1 MHRISYGG
9 TSVDI
14 TGGHGMP
21 EVLGWGRYSPRRA
34 EAEQN
39 QDSYRA
45 GLPPA
50 TLDSHPPIG
59 LFAEESR
66 GFPGAP
72 GVSGHRPDGTGWSP
86 RFTRR
91 EERIEAD
98 WASFVLSDDVAGL
111 QLVTTIAVGSG
122 AVITVDA
129 VLTNTGETPY
139 NLHTLAPSLPVP
151 AHAAEV
157 LTLSGRW
164 CMEFQM
170 NRRPFIGSTV
180 VENRRGR
187 TSHENAPVVFVGT
200 AGFGESD
207 GHVWGAQLAWSG
219 NYRVIADRLGDGRCY
234 LQLGE
239 LLLPGEIELAPGE
252 AYDMPQVIATCSDNG
267 LTAASGRFLSHVRQ
281 SVRPKELGPRPVN
294 LNTWEAVYF
303 DHNLDTLLRLAD
315 AAADVGAE
323 RFVLDDGWFGS
334 RRDDTKGLG
343 DWFVSPDAWPT
354 GLAPLIERVNELGMV
369 FGIWFE
375 PEMVNPDS
383 DLYRLHPEWTLTTEG
398 YDPVLGRHQLVLDF
412 GRSEV
417 RANLFDQIDSILR
430 DHRIGYVKWD
440 MNRVIVQG
448 SDASGRAGVHQHVLG
463 LYEVLDDLRA
473 AHPDVE
479 WESCSSGGGRIDA
492 GILARTD
499 RVWTSDSND
508 AADRQLIQRGASLIL
523 PPEMMGAHIG
533 PPTSHTTG
541 RTHSLGFRAATALFG
556 HMGIE
561 WNVLAMSQTDRAALR
576 GVISLY
582 KEHRHLLHTGVP
594 VRLDHPEPSLI
605 AHGVVDADLTEGLFS
620 VASIATRGSSALTPL
635 IIPWLSNGKS
645 YRVEPLFIG
654 DERPGVDFAPPG
666 WMGDGGAVMTGGF
679 LGGHGLSLPVFWP
692 ERALLIRVTEQR

>member
-14 TGGHGMP
+14 TAGAGMP
-21 EVLGWGRYSPRRA
+21 EVLGWGRYSAARA
-34 EAEQN
+34 AAEQN
-39 QDSYRA
+39 QESYRA

-50 TLDSHPPIG
+50 TLDNHPPIG
-59 LFAEESR
+59 LFAEESL
-66 GFPGAP
+66 GFPGTP
-72 GVSGHRPDGTGWSP
+72 GISGHRPDGTGWSP
-86 RFTRR
+86 RFVRT
-91 EERIEAD
+91 EERVDDAS
-98 WASFVLSDDVAGL
+98 ASFVLEDQIAGL
-111 QLVTTIAVGSG
+111 QLVATVAVGSG
-122 AVITVDA
+122 AVVTIDA
-129 VLTNTGETPY
+129 VLTNIGSTPY
-139 NLHTLAPSLPVP
+139 VVHSLAPSLPVP

-187 TSHENAPVVFVGT
+187 TSHENSPVVFVGT
-200 AGFGESD
+200 SGFAESD

-219 NYRVIADRLGDGRCY
+219 NYRVVAERLGDGRCY

-239 LLLPGEIELAPGE
+239 LLLPGELELAPGE
-252 AYDMPQVIATCSDNG
+252 AYDMPRVVATCSDNG

-281 SVRPKELGPRPVN
+281 SVRPAELGPRPVN
-294 LNTWEAVYF
+294 VNTWEAVYF
-303 DHNLDTLLRLAD
+303 DHELDRLLELAD

-323 RFVLDDGWFGS
+323 RFVLDDGWFGG

-343 DWFVSPDAWPT
+343 DWHVSPDAWPT
-354 GLAPLIERVNELGMV
+354 GLSPLIDRVRRHGMV

-375 PEMVNPDS
+375 PEMVNPNS
-383 DLYRLHPEWTLTTEG
+383 DLYRFHPDWTLTTDG

-412 GRSEV
+412 GRPEV
-417 RANLFDQIDSILR
+417 RENMFDQISRILT
-430 DHRIGYVKWD
+430 DHDIGYVKWD
-440 MNRVIVQG
+440 MNRSIVQG
-448 SDASGRAGVHQHVLG
+448 SGASGRAGVHRHVVG
-463 LYEVLDDLRA
+463 LYELLDDLRE

-479 WESCSSGGGRIDA
+479 WESCSSGGARIDA

-508 AADRQLIQRGASLIL
+508 AADRQLIQRGASLL
-523 PPEMMGAHIG
+523 VPPEMMGAHIG
-533 PPTSHTTG
+533 PPASHTTG
-541 RTHSLGFRAATALFG
+541 RVHSLGFRAATALFG

-561 WNVLAMSQTDRAALR
+561 WNLLSMAPEDRTALKE
-576 GVISLY
+576 VIALY

-594 VRLDHPEPSLI
+594 VRLDHPEESLV
-605 AHGVVDADLTEGLFS
+605 AHGVVDAELTEGLFS
-620 VASIATRGSSALTPL
+620 VASIATRSSSALTPL
-635 IIPWLSNGKS
+635 VIPWLSNKKI

-654 DERPGVDFAPPG
+654 GEKPGVDFAPPG
-666 WMGDGGAVMTGGF
+666 WMDGGAEMTGGF

-692 ERALLIRVTEQR
+692 ERALLVRVTEVSS